1 MLNEQVCI
9 RKGALPLPL
18 PTQHMLP
25 ALTRSHNL
33 IYLLLGQP
41 KAWGCVSPPQLE
53 KAYEMPREGPQL
65 RPRSFSL
72 VTSHRAST
80 RVEGRLTCGKPH
92 FLVALGKFN
101 IKIGD
106 QGVDIVVALYL
117 QAEGRR
123 E

>member
-1 MLNEQVCI
+1 
-9 RKGALPLPL
+9 
-18 PTQHMLP
+18 
-25 ALTRSHNL
+25 
-33 IYLLLGQP
+33 
-41 KAWGCVSPPQLE
+41 
-53 KAYEMPREGPQL
+53 MPREGPQL